1 MGRIFDDRGNRMTP
15 SHSNRDGIRYRYYV
29 FHVLLQ
35 RRKTDAADSL
45 GPRDFAASGPASQ
58 LHRFGSAP
66 ALVAGLLSRFDGRG
80 PILLWSST

>member
-45 GPRDFAASGPASQ
+45 GPRDFAASGPPLNCIDSV
-58 LHRFGSAP
+58 RRRP
-66 ALVAGLLSRFDGRG
+66 
-80 PILLWSST
+80 WSPDC